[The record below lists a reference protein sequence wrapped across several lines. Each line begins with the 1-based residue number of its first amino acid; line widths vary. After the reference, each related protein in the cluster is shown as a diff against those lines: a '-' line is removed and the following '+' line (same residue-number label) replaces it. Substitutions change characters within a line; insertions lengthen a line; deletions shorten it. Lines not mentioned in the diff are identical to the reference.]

1 MYALL
6 CVCVCVC
13 VLGGGGNDCV
23 RVRACGSDMPMATSL
38 HVCLCLSLDVHV
50 SVCRCVH
57 KPCISTIIACACC
70 LLQVSKQLGVLR
82 PINLSASSF
91 EHAVFLCTV

>member
-6 CVCVCVC
+6 CVCVW
-13 VLGGGGNDCV
+13 GGGNDCV

-38 HVCLCLSLDVHV
+38 HVCLCLSLSAHA

-57 KPCISTIIACACC
+57 KPCISTIITCACC

-82 PINLSASSF
+82 PINLFYAQSISF
-91 EHAVFLCTV
+91 KL